1 MIVAAVGLLAL
12 VALAAEQAPFDVD
25 DDTGGIHVPSWGS
38 VFVLGLVVLL
48 IALWIILFVSAQRAS
63 GPLARVPRQR
73 GLLNMVATVL
83 VLIALLALLKA
94 LRQHHEPE
102 TQPVAPPDTEAD
114 AKPSPEVSHTGRPW
128 AALTLGGAVLVVL
141 GAAAMTRRRMV
152 DVDDSDEPT
161 ERAEVVASLSSSLGA
176 LSEPG
181 DDRAAIVAAYAD
193 LARRPGPG
201 GPPPPRGRSAGGVR
215 ATRPQ
220 RVVGA
225 SRATERAHGALRGGP
240 LQRARARPCASCA
253 SDLGPGSSA
262 SRDHGARMIRRLVIA
277 MVVSIVAAATLI
289 ASVPTKRTA
298 TIRLELWVLAV
309 LGAILFLH
317 LTRERL
323 PLTADPIA
331 RAAKAEPM
339 PTEPFAV
346 DSLAIAFTLAPSQQE
361 RIRRSAHI
369 QLRDALED
377 AGAPASVRA
386 ELPETLEEWSS
397 LLDDLE
403 AS

>member
-48 IALWIILFVSAQRAS
+48 MALWIILFVSAQRAS

-73 GLLNMVATVL
+73 GLLNMLATVL

-181 DDRAAIVAAYAD
+181 DDRAAIVAAYATLLD
-193 LARRPGPG
+193 GLARAGRPRRADEAPEEYVRRVLSGWSVRPEPLNELTALFAEARFSEHVLGP
-201 GPPPPRGRSAGGVR
+201 
-215 ATRPQ
+215 
-220 RVVGA
+220 
-225 SRATERAHGALRGGP
+225 AH
-240 LQRARARPCASCA
+240 RARAI
-253 SDLGPGSSA
+253 SA
-262 SRDHGARMIRRLVIA
+262 
-277 MVVSIVAAATLI
+277 
-289 ASVPTKRTA
+289 
-298 TIRLELWVLAV
+298 LEA
-309 LGAILFLH
+309 
-317 LTRERL
+317 
-323 PLTADPIA
+323 A
-331 RAAKAEPM
+331 RAEIMA
-339 PTEPFAV
+339 
-346 DSLAIAFTLAPSQQE
+346 LA
-361 RIRRSAHI
+361 
-369 QLRDALED
+369 
-377 AGAPASVRA
+377 
-386 ELPETLEEWSS
+386 
-397 LLDDLE
+397 
-403 AS
+403 